1 MARQIAVFALIA
13 VCLFGFTQAHQEE
26 FAVQG
31 KVYCDPCRVQFE
43 TKLSKSLSGAFVHL
57 ECRSI
62 SNSTKTIEV
71 DGKTD
76 ANGFYKLLVTGDHEE
91 EYCEV
96 SLKESNNQECKDVME
111 VDRARV
117 GLTNNNGDKSIERF
131 ANALGFMTREVDPAC
146 VEVLKELFT
155 NLGDDQD

>member
-1 MARQIAVFALIA
+1 MAKQIAVFALIA
-13 VCLFGFTQAHQEE
+13 VCFIGFAQAHGDE
-26 FAVQG
+26 FLVQG

-43 TKLSKSLSGAFVHL
+43 TKLSKGVAGALVHL

-62 SNSTKTIEV
+62 LNNTKTVEV

-76 ANGFYKLLVTGDHEE
+76 DTGLYKLPVNGDHEE

-96 SLKESNNQECKDVME
+96 TLKEDNKSDCKDIME

-117 GLTNNNGDKSIERF
+117 ALTKNNGDASVERF
-131 ANALGFMTREVDPAC
+131 ANALGFMNKEVDPAC
-146 VEVLKELFT
+146 AEVLKELFF
-155 NLGDDQD
+155 NPED